1 MKAAAAATVKAAAA
15 ATVAAV
21 AAGVMAAAATAIPAW
36 AVAASRRWRRLV
48 GGGGD
53 GIWGGGGV
61 GSGSSDCGENVRVG
75 SVGVASPMA
84 AAAIVAATWQKST
97 SGSKF
102 MDRKDS
108 LRSFIFFES
117 AFAVQTSESCFHL

>member
-1 MKAAAAATVKAAAA
+1 
-15 ATVAAV
+15 
-21 AAGVMAAAATAIPAW
+21 
-36 AVAASRRWRRLV
+36 
-48 GGGGD
+48 
-53 GIWGGGGV
+53 
-61 GSGSSDCGENVRVG
+61 
-75 SVGVASPMA
+75 MA

-117 AFAVQTSESCFHL
+117 ALAVQSNVFICDFLIVIVIVNGNHEFILSSSSFLYLVSTATT